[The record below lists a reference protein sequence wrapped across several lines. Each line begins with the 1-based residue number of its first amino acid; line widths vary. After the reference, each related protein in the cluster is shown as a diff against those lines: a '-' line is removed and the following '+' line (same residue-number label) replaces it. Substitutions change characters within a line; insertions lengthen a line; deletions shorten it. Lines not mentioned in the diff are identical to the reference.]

1 VKFAGKCF
9 LDDNFYDIIGKL
21 FIRKI
26 GKIIMGRRVTLFL
39 DDDLDKKLRALQ
51 AKTIKSTSNAVSYS
65 RMVNKV
71 IRNYFNNNS

>member
-65 RMVNKV
+65 RIVNKV